1 MRLGGKG
8 KDGAKQ
14 TAGDGE
20 SEDTQGAIGTLQ
32 AEYDRKRHEE
42 FVAAERRKREAAA
55 RKALPVWSGV
65 MMYFPLV
72 WAEIAKVSKLGND
85 QHNPGQPLHWSRTK
99 SDDHLDSA
107 MRHLLDYGQGKQLDT
122 DGAYHLAK
130 AIWRVCAQLEL
141 DLEIQQPFEVSSIE
155 SIHVDPAFDRSGL
168 R

>member
-20 SEDTQGAIGTLQ
+20 SEVAQGAIGTLQ

-85 QHNPGQPLHWSRTK
+85 QHNPGKPLFWDRSK
-99 SDDHLDSA
+99 STDEADAL
-107 MRHLLDYGQGKQLDT
+107 MRHFLERGRWDT
-122 DGAYHLAK
+122 DGTRHSAKVAWRALALLQK
-130 AIWRVCAQLEL
+130 
-141 DLEIQQPFEVSSIE
+141 EIEGAAKP
-155 SIHVDPAFDRSGL
+155 
-168 R
+168 